1 MATGENFSD
10 IAMNEMKEKA
20 GEEVDEA
27 KANDAEAREEI
38 KGTTDKTEQERIIDE
53 LQKKQRQSF
62 FNMMDTFLSD
72 KIFGGGKISKK
83 IVKLR
88 ELYKLDIKT
97 VLNPP
102 DLNTINVNDKKT
114 IKPIYEK
121 LTGRL
126 KEAKLEKN
134 GDDPMYIYAS
144 FFPEGS
150 SVIDPK
156 TRTWGEFVKRWREG
170 SVDNS
175 SFGELIDA
183 QVKYL
188 DTLPEYKGIS
198 DMHNRV
204 KEMNKQMAQATMDT
218 VSNGLRKN
226 INGVA
231 DDLQQ
236 TLKEGGEEALKQ
248 KCREQATTITEKEG
262 KGASGLDY
270 FYKFLYLLGILG
282 LGWIGFGVVGLIC
295 GCHQQQLNS
304 GCTVVDP
311 TSEKQYSVKLTTK
324 AADMCQFTCAG
335 SNSKIKDCVDCCG
348 GCGFGGINI
357 GAADSETIKNKCCNN
372 DLDVDG
378 KNRKDWNYQYDCI
391 STVEGLGYEIK
402 HGAENLADVLG
413 DFFKKIGPY
422 LPYIIGIIIAI
433 ILVPMM
439 INMFKN

>member
-1 MATGENFSD
+1 MAIGDYSETK
-10 IAMNEMKEKA
+10 MKEMSEKA
-20 GEEVDEA
+20 DEEVDKVKEDEA
-27 KANDAEAREEI
+27 AAQEKID
-38 KGTTDKTEQERIIDE
+38 GTTDKDERERIIEE
-53 LQKKQRQSF
+53 LQEKQRQSF

-72 KIFGGGKISKK
+72 KIFGGGKISTK

-88 ELYKLDIKT
+88 ELYKLNIET
-97 VLNPP
+97 VLKPE
-102 DLNTINVNDKKT
+102 DLNTINVNDPSIKK
-114 IKPIYEK
+114 IYDK

-126 KEAKLEKN
+126 KKAGLEKN

-144 FFPEGS
+144 FFPDGS

-204 KEMNKQMAQATMDT
+204 KEMNKQMAQATIDT

-248 KCREQATTITEKEG
+248 KCREQATTIIEKEG
-262 KGASGLDY
+262 KGASGWDY
-270 FYKFLYLLGILG
+270 FYKFLYLLGLLG
-282 LGWIGFGVVGLIC
+282 LGWVGYGVVGLIC

-311 TSEKQYSVKLTTK
+311 TSEKQYNVKLTTK

-335 SNSKIKDCVDCCG
+335 SNNKIKDCVDCCG

-378 KNRKDWNYQYDCI
+378 KNRKDWQYQYDCI
-391 STVEGLGYEIK
+391 STVEGLGYEVK
-402 HGAENLADVLG
+402 NGAKNLADVLG
-413 DFFKKIGPY
+413 DFFKKLGPY

-439 INMFKN
+439 IRMFKN

>member
-1 MATGENFSD
+1 MATGEKFSET
-10 IAMNEMKEKA
+10 EMDDMSKNAGDEVDKAKDDAAEAKEKI
-20 GEEVDEA
+20 D
-27 KANDAEAREEI
+27 
-38 KGTTDKTEQERIIDE
+38 GTTSKEEQERILDE
-53 LQKKQRQSF
+53 LQEKQRQSF

-72 KIFGGGKISKK
+72 KIFGGGKRSTK

-97 VLNPP
+97 VLDPK
-102 DLNTINVNDKKT
+102 DLNTINVNDPSIKK
-114 IKPIYEK
+114 IHDK

-126 KEAKLEKN
+126 KGLEKN

-156 TRTWGEFVKRWREG
+156 TRTWKEFVKLKREG

-188 DTLPEYKGIS
+188 DTLPEYKGIL
-198 DMHNRV
+198 DMHNKV

-218 VSNGLRKN
+218 VSNGLRKD

-236 TLKEGGEEALKQ
+236 TLKEGGEEALKK
-248 KCREQATTITEKEG
+248 KCREQATTIVEKEG
-262 KGASGLDY
+262 KGASGWDY

-282 LGWIGFGVVGLIC
+282 LVWVGYGVVALIC

-304 GCTVVDP
+304 GCTVIDP
-311 TSEKQYSVKLTTK
+311 TSEKPYGVKLTTK
-324 AADMCQFTCAG
+324 AANMCQFTCAG
-335 SNSKIKDCVDCCG
+335 SNSKIKGCVDCCG

-357 GAADSETIKNKCCNN
+357 GAVDSTTIKNKCCNN

-378 KNRKDWNYQYDCI
+378 KNRKDWQYQYDCI
-391 STVEGLGYEIK
+391 SSLEGLGYEIK
-402 HGAENLADVLG
+402 HGAENLADLLG
-413 DFFKKIGPY
+413 DFFKKLGPY

-439 INMFKN
+439 IRMFKN